1 MRMIEKCILFYAAI
15 TFGTVVLL
23 GALSI
28 TQLEIL
34 YSVFVIEFLVLLQLL
49 TSFKRSLARRMNAVA
64 FGLFMGFI
72 YVVALRVMEIL
83 R

>member
-1 MRMIEKCILFYAAI
+1 MHSLYAAI